1 MPYKIVFDRKACIG
15 SAVCNAMGPED
26 WLLVED
32 GKSILLDSK
41 QVDENTFERDF
52 EDKELNNQLVV
63 AHGCP
68 PNAIHIVDKAT
79 GKRLI

>member
-1 MPYKIVFDRKACIG
+1 MPYKIVFDRKSCIG
-15 SAVCNAMGPED
+15 SAVCNAMSPED

-41 QVDENTFERDF
+41 QTEEDAFEKDF
-52 EDKELNNQLVV
+52 EDKELNNQLTV
-63 AHGCP
+63 ARGCP